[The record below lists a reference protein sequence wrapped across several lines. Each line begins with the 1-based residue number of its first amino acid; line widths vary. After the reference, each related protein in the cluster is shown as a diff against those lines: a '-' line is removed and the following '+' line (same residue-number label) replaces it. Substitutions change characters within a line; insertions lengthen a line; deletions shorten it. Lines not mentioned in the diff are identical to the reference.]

1 MEEAEHRFLYW
12 AGSDRISWQKLKP
25 LSRWNDRL
33 RVDIE
38 TEISTGDR
46 KRRDISFPTV
56 INVRGCK
63 LINAHGFRIRTA

>member
-1 MEEAEHRFLYW
+1 MGEHRFLYW

-46 KRRDISFPTV
+46 KRRDISFQRDKC
-56 INVRGCK
+56 RGR
-63 LINAHGFRIRTA
+63 GRV